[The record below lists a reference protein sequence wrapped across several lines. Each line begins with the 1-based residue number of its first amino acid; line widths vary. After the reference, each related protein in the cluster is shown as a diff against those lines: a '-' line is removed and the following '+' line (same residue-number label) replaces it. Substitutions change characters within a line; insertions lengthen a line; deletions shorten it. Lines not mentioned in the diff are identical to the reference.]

1 MSDFWNN
8 TVNSYITCDALF
20 DVLILSMINETKL
33 LWITFLFH
41 KILIMRNELNF
52 FSSELENVHLIA
64 NGKNVSISIQNNYK
78 FYIMSIVLAHANS
91 EFGPVQLIFFSRW
104 IFHGPLNNWAR
115 PIHGYPVLP
124 R

>member
-1 MSDFWNN
+1 
-8 TVNSYITCDALF
+8 
-20 DVLILSMINETKL
+20 MINETKL

-41 KILIMRNELNF
+41 MILIMRNELNF

-91 EFGPVQLIFFSRW
+91 EFGPVQLIFLTLDLSW
-104 IFHGPLNNWAR
+104 
-115 PIHGYPVLP
+115 PIK
-124 R
+124 